1 MELHHIDQQLWNQC
15 LFNHRSN
22 AWFLSLLLGLLS
34 IFDYFFRKTKKNGW
48 AIYIKAGLWHSRNL
62 PYMNLAMMIRH
73 FSSLILARALILYW
87 LRIISNFSFYV
98 TDNPLPEALI
108 YTLYSEY
115 KEVFLHTTPLGR
127 CNGFNKSL
135 EKLPMMLLLLS
146 LIPMR
151 LLFSQFLQVSNV
163 K

>member
-1 MELHHIDQQLWNQC
+1 MLDSWVYFWDFWVCIW
-15 LFNHRSN
+15 
-22 AWFLSLLLGLLS
+22 LLLQQSFQKWLSYLYKGRRSLTQQESPLYESGNDDQTLLKS
-34 IFDYFFRKTKKNGW
+34 HPR
-48 AIYIKAGLWHSRNL
+48 
-62 PYMNLAMMIRH
+62 
-73 FSSLILARALILYW
+73 ARALILYW

-135 EKLPMMLLLLS
+135 EKLPMMLLLS
-146 LIPMR
+146 LIPTRMR